1 MTKCPRFFSA
11 RVRLSFGFM
20 RSAGLRP
27 SQDYKDFSSIFSRRR
42 SNPQRPDQVKVER
55 DPRQRQASERDEGE
69 LDLGDPADLLQAP
82 GALGRDD
89 RKETGQLDKK
99 IHELFCVA
107 LQARGSVSDAPLEAG

>member
-69 LDLGDPADLLQAP
+69 LDLGDPADLLQVPVRLAEMT
-82 GALGRDD
+82 GKRLSGLT
-89 RKETGQLDKK
+89 RKFTNCSAWRCKR
-99 IHELFCVA
+99 V
-107 LQARGSVSDAPLEAG
+107 EA